1 MRRQQGGGRPMGYT
15 PNAMKNTPDK
25 ATTITIGI
33 DLGDKK
39 HSVCAV
45 DVSGSI
51 IYERSITNHRESLRR
66 LSTKYP
72 GALIAME
79 VGSHSPWTSRFFASL
94 GHEVIVANPRKLRAI
109 DANTRK
115 SDRHDARILARLAR
129 VDRELLHPIEHGS
142 EEAQRDLLQV
152 KLRDNLVSQCQ
163 RVSIINSVRMT
174 LKSLGIR
181 LTKHDTSA
189 SAKRCR
195 EHLAGDHA
203 EVLDMIQPSLDV
215 IDSLNSG
222 ITKFDKTILETCERY
237 SVTSRLMDIRGV
249 GPITA
254 LTFVLVIEK
263 PERFTSARNVPAYL
277 GLVPRR
283 DQSGDVDKQ
292 LRISKAGN
300 AYLRRLLVSA
310 AQYLLGPFGTDCDL
324 RRHGLKLAA
333 MGGARAKKKAVV
345 AIARKL
351 PVLMYTLWQ
360 QELEYDPLYLAK
372 QLDEAA

>member
-1 MRRQQGGGRPMGYT
+1 
-15 PNAMKNTPDK
+15 MKTNPS
-25 ATTITIGI
+25 TTTIGI

-39 HSVCAV
+39 HSVCAL
-45 DVSGSI
+45 DASGSI

-66 LSTKYP
+66 LSSKYP

-79 VGSHSPWTSRFFASL
+79 VGTHSPWTSRFLSSL

-109 DANTRK
+109 YANTRK
-115 SDRHDARILARLAR
+115 SDRQDACILARLAR
-129 VDRELLHPIEHGS
+129 VDRKLLHPIKHGS
-142 EEAQRDLLQV
+142 EEAQQDLLQV
-152 KLRDNLVSQCQ
+152 KLRDNLVSQ
-163 RVSIINSVRMT
+163 RVNVINSVRMT

-181 LTKHDTSA
+181 LPKHCTA
-189 SAKRCR
+189 VFTKRCR
-195 EHLAGDHA
+195 QHLTGEHAGVLA
-203 EVLDMIQPSLDV
+203 MIEPSLDV
-215 IDSLNSG
+215 IDSLSSG
-222 ITKFDKTILETCERY
+222 IAKFDKTIDETCSRY
-237 SVTSRLMDIRGV
+237 PVTSRLMEIRGV

-254 LTFVLVIEK
+254 LTFVLVIDNA
-263 PERFTSARNVPAYL
+263 ERFTSARNVPAYL

-324 RRHGLKLAA
+324 RRQGLRLAS

-345 AIARKL
+345 AVARKL
-351 PVLMYTLWQ
+351 AVLMYTLWRR
-360 QELEYDPLYLAK
+360 ELDYDPLHLAN
-372 QLDEAA
+372 QTNQSDGVDEAA

>member
-1 MRRQQGGGRPMGYT
+1 MDRSMDYIPT
-15 PNAMKNTPDK
+15 AMKTIPN
-25 ATTITIGI
+25 TITIGI

-39 HSVCAV
+39 HSVCAL
-45 DVSGSI
+45 DASGSI

-79 VGSHSPWTSRFFASL
+79 VGSHSPWISRFFISL

-109 DANTRK
+109 YANTRK
-115 SDRHDARILARLAR
+115 SDRQDACILARLAR

-152 KLRDNLVSQCQ
+152 KLRDNLVSQ
-163 RVSIINSVRMT
+163 RVNVINSVRMT

-181 LTKHDTSA
+181 LPKHCTGA
-189 SAKRCR
+189 FAKRCR
-195 EHLAGDHA
+195 EHLTGEHAG
-203 EVLDMIQPSLDV
+203 VLAMIKPSLDV

-222 ITKFDKTILETCERY
+222 IAKFDKIIIETCARHP
-237 SVTSRLMDIRGV
+237 VTSRLMDIRGV

-254 LTFVLVIEK
+254 LTFVLVVDK

-324 RRHGLKLAA
+324 RRHGEKLAA

-351 PVLMYTLWQ
+351 AVLMYTLWQ
-360 QELEYDPLYLAK
+360 QELEYEPLHLANK
-372 QLDEAA
+372 LEEAA